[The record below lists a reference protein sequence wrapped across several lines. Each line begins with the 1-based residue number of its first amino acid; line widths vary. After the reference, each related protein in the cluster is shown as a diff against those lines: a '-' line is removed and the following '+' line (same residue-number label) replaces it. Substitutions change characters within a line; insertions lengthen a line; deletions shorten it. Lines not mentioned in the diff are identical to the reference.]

1 MYLGKLYDVQTKL
14 VGEFNVYN
22 ILAALSVVLQI
33 GVPIEQAL
41 QSIST
46 FGTVTGR
53 MEQIEKN
60 GAHYFVDFAHTPDA
74 LEKTLDYLS
83 KIK

>member
-1 MYLGKLYDVQTKL
+1 L
-14 VGEFNVYN
+14 VGDFNVYN
-22 ILAALSVVLQI
+22 ILSALSVVLQI
-33 GVPIEQAL
+33 GVPIEQAI

-46 FGTVTGR
+46 FETVSGR
-53 MEQIEKN
+53 MEPIQAK
-60 GAHYFVDFAHTPDA
+60 GAYYFVDFAHTPDA